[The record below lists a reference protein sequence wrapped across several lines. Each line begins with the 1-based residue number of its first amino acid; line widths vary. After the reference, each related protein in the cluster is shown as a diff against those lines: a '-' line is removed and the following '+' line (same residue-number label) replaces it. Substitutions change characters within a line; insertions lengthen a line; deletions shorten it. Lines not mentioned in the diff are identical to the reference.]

1 MDNVFDLDIK
11 NYSQKDLENFFNLK
25 NNYNEEEIEIKEK
38 QIRNKILSN
47 YDDEVVSTEI
57 IDFLK
62 KAKNVLKKLLNI
74 QFNISSNVEG
84 SDHDIQIKPITPV
97 MNAYNYLYPTGKV
110 NPIERQVITKIICV
124 DSLFRSN
131 YKTTSTTNFIWELPV
146 PQQNV
151 IEMKIVAVELPNF
164 WYAFSNSKRNNTFLI
179 KLFNIVGQ
187 EDVTIPVIIPE
198 GNYISSELVFA
209 MNNLFLSIGNGLQ
222 YLVFEINNNNAK
234 TVIRARN
241 CTDIPEMNLTE
252 PGHPHYSPDF
262 YFIIDFSISNQ
273 FGRDNNDLH
282 KTAGWLL
289 GFRKL
294 TYIIKNT
301 DDYKYVD
308 YISTSN
314 SILYNYYLISEST
327 YGNSLNNYV
336 FVVIDDFNKNFIT
349 DAITSSMNIKSY
361 IGNNILGRITIN
373 SNSNAINENY
383 ASDGIFKT
391 RQYLGPIFL
400 NKFQVSLID
409 KFGDYLDLNDTN
421 FSFALELTILY

>member
-1 MDNVFDLDIK
+1 MDNIFDLDIK
-11 NYSQKDLENFFNLK
+11 NYSQKDLENFFNLN

-47 YDDEVVSTEI
+47 YEEDEYISTEI

-74 QFNISSNVEG
+74 DFNTYSKVEG
-84 SDHDIQIKPITPV
+84 GVHDIQIKQITPV
-97 MNAYNYLYPTGKV
+97 MNSYNYLYPTGKV
-110 NPIERQVITKIICV
+110 NPIERQVITKIICI

-131 YKTTSTTNFIWELPV
+131 YKNTSATNFVWELPV

-164 WYAFSNSKRNNTFLI
+164 WYAFSNSKRNNTFSI

-187 EDVTIPVIIPE
+187 EDITIPITIPE

-241 CTDIPEMNLTE
+241 LTDTPSMSLYISSESN
-252 PGHPHYSPDF
+252 YSPDF
-262 YFIIDFSISNQ
+262 YFMIDFSMSNP
-273 FGRDNNDLH
+273 FTNDIH
-282 KTAGWLL
+282 KTVGWLL

-294 TYIIKNT
+294 TYTIKNT
-301 DDYKYVD
+301 VD
-308 YISTSN
+308 YSYLDQISTTN

-327 YGNSLNNYV
+327 YGNSLNNYI

-349 DAITSSMNIKSY
+349 DAITSTKNFESY

-391 RQYLGPIFL
+391 RQYLGPIHL
-400 NKFQVSLID
+400 KKLQVSLID
-409 KFGDYLDLNDTN
+409 KFGEYLEINDTN
-421 FSFALELTILY
+421 FSFALELSILY